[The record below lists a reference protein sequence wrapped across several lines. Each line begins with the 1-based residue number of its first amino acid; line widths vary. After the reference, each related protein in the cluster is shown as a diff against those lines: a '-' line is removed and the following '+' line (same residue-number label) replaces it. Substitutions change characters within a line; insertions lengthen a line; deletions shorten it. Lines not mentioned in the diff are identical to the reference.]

1 MTRALALVV
10 SLLFALTARAE
21 PAACGGT
28 DLIGALKTRDRAAFD
43 KVSREAA
50 ATGHARGLL
59 WKIEKPGVAPSYL
72 FGTAHVTDRGA
83 TAKTARLA
91 PHLAGAKVLA
101 LELTSKELEANAGA
115 FMTRLIDGSLTTVSD
130 LKDETART
138 RLAAALKD
146 YGVPLEAAE
155 AMNPWLLAIILA
167 IPPCEVARASA
178 KLPTVEHAL
187 EAIAKRHGVP
197 VTGLETPGEQIDAFL
212 AMPRATAVKSVI
224 EMAKLGSAMRE
235 NLFATLVAAYRAEDV
250 QSYVVAATSGVL
262 IPGEPL
268 SGWSEM
274 QEMLL
279 DRRNVTMVER
289 ARPLI
294 DKGGAAIA
302 VGALH
307 LPGPKGLVS
316 LLKAAGYQVSPVPEG
331 TATAPA
337 KKSRQ

>member
-1 MTRALALVV
+1 MTRALALVLT
-10 SLLFALTARAE
+10 LLFGFTARAQ

-28 DLIGALKTRDRAAFD
+28 DLIGALKARDKAAFD
-43 KVSREAA
+43 KISSEVSAI
-50 ATGHARGLL
+50 GHARGLL

-72 FGTAHVTDRGA
+72 FGTAHVTDHGA

-91 PHLAGAKVLA
+91 PYLAGAKVLA

-130 LKDETART
+130 LKDETAKK

-146 YGVPLEAAE
+146 YGVPLQAAE

-167 IPPCEVARASA
+167 LPPCELARTSA
-178 KLPTVEHAL
+178 KLPTVEHTL

-197 VTGLETPGEQIDAFL
+197 VMGLETPGEQIDAFL

-262 IPGEPL
+262 IPGQPL

-279 DRRNVTMVER
+279 DRRNVTMMER
-289 ARPLI
+289 SRPLI
-294 DKGGAAIA
+294 DKGGAVIA

-316 LLKAAGYQVSPVPEG
+316 LFKAAGYQVSAVPAGAEKG
-331 TATAPA
+331 PA
-337 KKSRQ
+337 GITRQ